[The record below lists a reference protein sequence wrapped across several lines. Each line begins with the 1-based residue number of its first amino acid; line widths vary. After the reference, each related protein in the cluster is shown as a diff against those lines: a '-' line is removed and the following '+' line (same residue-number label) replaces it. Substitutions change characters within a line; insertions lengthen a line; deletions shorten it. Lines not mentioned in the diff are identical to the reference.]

1 MEWLCCCFS
10 NKGDCNAEHGRYC
23 CFVTC
28 WCNAMQFDLTTRL
41 CVVLPLLLLLL
52 QVRDIVE
59 PSVKPGDSTLQ
70 LLGTLTP
77 LIR

>member
-1 MEWLCCCFS
+1 M
-10 NKGDCNAEHGRYC
+10 
-23 CFVTC
+23 
-28 WCNAMQFDLTTRL
+28 LT
-41 CVVLPLLLLLL
+41 VLLLLLSLLLL